1 MSYVN
6 YLCIDDQPEE
16 TIRPL
21 LTPLEQADG
30 KLNFLR
36 MHPTE
41 IGQQIAK
48 IIELTKSSECFGL
61 LLDLRLDM
69 DADQEGNRVIYR
81 GPTLAQELRT
91 RMAEGGEK
99 NLTSFPIILWS
110 VNQKFSQSYF
120 NDDTSHDLFD
130 LVVNKDDIVSSQ
142 RLALETISLARGYKT
157 LSAYIKNVSKH
168 SDKILGLEKEEL
180 ITLDPRLLEA
190 IQTSSIS
197 DLALTILKK
206 IIKRE
211 GVLVDEE
218 TLAARLGVN
227 SEESG
232 TEWDAV
238 LNALTDSKYKG
249 VFHDGWNRWW
259 WHKVENW
266 WSTLHSRKGTI
277 RRIGSRERANVI
289 NLNLGTNLIAAEPIS
304 SEYSDK
310 FYTLCKATKCPI
322 DTIDGIKILC
332 NDLSPWE
339 DPPYVSIDAALKR
352 INRDLWKPDPL
363 EKSRLEELKKLRK

>member
-1 MSYVN
+1 MNCVN

-16 TIRPL
+16 IIRPL
-21 LTPLEQADG
+21 LTTLEQANR
-30 KLNFLR
+30 KLKFLR

-48 IIELTKSSECFGL
+48 IIELTKNPECFGL

-91 RMAEGGEK
+91 RMAEESD
-99 NLTSFPIILWS
+99 NNIASFPIILWS

-130 LVVNKDDIVSSQ
+130 LVVNKDDIVSSE
-142 RLALETISLARGYKT
+142 RLALEITSLANGYK
-157 LSAYIKNVSKH
+157 SIPSHIKNPE
-168 SDKILGLEKEEL
+168 KILGLKKGEI
-180 ITLDPRLLEA
+180 ITLDPRLVEA

-197 DLALTILKK
+197 DLASIVLKK

-218 TLAARLGVN
+218 TLAARLGIN
-227 SEESG
+227 PESSKSEWK
-232 TEWDAV
+232 TV
-238 LNALTDSKYKG
+238 LKVLKESKYKG
-249 VFHDGWNRWW
+249 IFHDGWDRWW

-277 RRIGSRERANVI
+277 RRIGAQDRTNVI
-289 NLNLGTNLIAAEPIS
+289 NINLGTNLIAAEAIS
-304 SEYSDK
+304 NNYSDK
-310 FYTLCKATKCPI
+310 FYTLCKATKRPI
-322 DTIDGIKILC
+322 DTIDGVRILC
-332 NDLSPWE
+332 SDISPWE
-339 DPPYVSIDAALKR
+339 DPPYVSIEAALER

-363 EKSRLEELKKLRK
+363 EKARLDELKQQGK